1 MPRTKN
7 TKDLILDTA
16 LNLFSKRGY
25 DGVGLRDLAHEV
37 GVRESA
43 LYKHFA
49 GKQEIFDR
57 LVERM
62 YEEYNK
68 FAMSINVNDNLS
80 EMINKYKTITENDLL
95 AISNGF
101 FLYFAKDER
110 ASKFRK
116 ILTME
121 QFRNE
126 KIGALY
132 KALYFE
138 NILAYQTEVF
148 RALVNSGIMIDVS
161 PDIVALHFYSPIFLL
176 LTSYDEQKISEE
188 EALQKLKKHVKQF
201 RQIYYWENQK

>member
-49 GKQEIFDR
+49 GKQEIFDS
-57 LVERM
+57 LVARM

-68 FAMSINVNDNLS
+68 FALSINVNDNLT
-80 EMINKYKTITENDLL
+80 EMIEKYKTITEDELL

-110 ASKFRK
+110 ASKFRR

-132 KALYFE
+132 RALYYE
-138 NILAYQTEVF
+138 NILAYQTEIF
-148 RALVNSGIMIDVS
+148 KGLIDSKIMIDVA

-176 LTSYDEQKISEE
+176 LTSYDEQKINDN
-188 EALQKLKKHVKQF
+188 EALQKLKSHVKQF
-201 RQIYYWENQK
+201 RQIYYRENQQ